1 MPLDVNFYSLPQ
13 EDALTN
19 KHKQQLSKELHMN
32 GNTQEKKPPPK
43 DSSSPPRKTKAKKQN
58 VDKATH
64 NHASKEIELP
74 LAEGAESETLGLII
88 MEGIDMLQKSIEAGL
103 TKNLFQIESNKLF
116 FEAFTDIQARGW
128 DLTPKTLEDILTQK
142 HQLDRVGGQAR
153 IAELINGKAPG
164 PSAISGLIKQLQ
176 DIDFKRQAAKRAQTL
191 LKMAGNGASPAEIE
205 EYLDSIPRSQT
216 IKQSYYL
223 TQNGIWWRKPGRYG
237 PESEQ
242 VTDFCAKIVSE
253 VIADDG
259 SSEEQ
264 RIFEL
269 EVTLKGETKRIEVPS
284 SKFDSMSWVT
294 AQLGAKAGVCPG
306 KSDHARYA
314 IKQLS
319 PSFASRTVYAHTG
332 WRQIGD
338 DWCYLHG
345 AGGITA
351 EGNRSDIAVRLPH
364 SLRFFVLPDPAKG
377 EDLPKTYRSTLAFL
391 KAFPRILTV
400 PLLGAVF
407 GAALGEID
415 YSVYV
420 VGQSG
425 CFKSEITGL
434 IQSFFGSGFNRLTM
448 PANWDD
454 TANVL
459 LSKLFTAKD
468 AVVIV
473 DDFAPNGQKRH
484 DEELHAKAEKIFRAA
499 GNRTGRGRLQS
510 DMSERLTKEPR
521 AMVIS
526 SGEDL
531 PRGMSLQARLLI
543 VPIDKGMIKSDDLTK
558 QQQASATGE
567 LAASLSTFLS
577 YLARN
582 REKIKSQFDQDR
594 LSFRETLNKK
604 SQGHARQT
612 TTTAHLAASWKAW
625 LKAAFDSKAIDTDEH
640 TALWKEIWKTLAQA
654 GQDQQSQQASL
665 HPADHF
671 IQLLRSALTSGRAN
685 LQTTEG
691 GQPSEI
697 GHLCGWRDGK
707 PNGECVGWVDGNM
720 LYLETKTAY
729 GVANAQGFRNGEG
742 IAVSESVLVK
752 RLDEKGLIA
761 VKDTG
766 RGNKTRVPNLRLT
779 AVALLLSAIF
789 EEGN

>member
-1 MPLDVNFYSLPQ
+1 MDS
-13 EDALTN
+13 N
-19 KHKQQLSKELHMN
+19 KS
-32 GNTQEKKPPPK
+32 EKK
-43 DSSSPPRKTKAKKQN
+43 SSSPPARKAKTKQPRPDAQ
-58 VDKATH
+58 AH
-64 NHASKEIELP
+64 QPASKEIELP
-74 LAEGAESETLGLII
+74 LAEGAECQTLGLFLV
-88 MEGIDMLQKSIEAGL
+88 GGVGLLQKAVESGL
-103 TKNLFQIESNKLF
+103 SVNLLQIPSNKMI
-116 FEAFTDIQARGW
+116 FTAMTDVQSRGW
-128 DLTPKTLEDILTQK
+128 ELNPKTLQDALK
-142 HQLDRVGGQAR
+142 GRHQLEKIGGPAR
-153 IAELINGKAPG
+153 ISELMDGMAHG
-164 PSAISGLIKQLQ
+164 PSALPGLIKQLQ
-176 DIDFKRQAAKRAQTL
+176 DIAYKREAAKKGEAL
-191 LKMAGNGASPAEIE
+191 LRMAGNGASPAEIE
-205 EYLDSIPRSQT
+205 EFLDSIPRSQT

-237 PESEQ
+237 VESEQ
-242 VTDFCAKIVSE
+242 VTDFLAKIVSE

-269 EVTLKGETKRIEVPS
+269 EVTVRGETRRLEVPS

-294 AQLGAKAGVCPG
+294 SQLGAKAGVCPG
-306 KSDHARYA
+306 KGDHARYA

-319 PSFASRTVYAHTG
+319 PSFASRVVYAHTG

-338 DWCYLHG
+338 DWSYLHG

-377 EDLPKTYRSTLAFL
+377 DAIQKAFGSTLKFL
-391 KAFPRILTV
+391 NAFPRVLTV

-407 GAALGEID
+407 GAAMGEID

-434 IQSFFGSGFNRLTM
+434 TQAFFGAGFNRLTM
-448 PANWDD
+448 PSNWDD

-468 AVVIV
+468 AIAVI
-473 DDFAPNGQKRH
+473 DDFAPNGNKKH
-484 DEELHAKAEKIFRAA
+484 DDDLHAKAERVFRAA

-510 DMSERLTKEPR
+510 DMTERLAKEPR
-521 AMVIS
+521 AMLIS

-543 VPIDKGMIKSDDLTK
+543 IPIDKGMITSEALTK
-558 QQQASATGE
+558 MQTAAAKGE

-577 YLARN
+577 RLASDRD
-582 REKIKSQFDQDR
+582 KIKSQFDKDR
-594 LSFRETLNKK
+594 LSFREKLNKAP
-604 SQGHARQT
+604 QGHARQA
-612 TTTAHLAASWKAW
+612 TTTAHLAASWRVW
-625 LKAAFDSKAIDTDEH
+625 LKVAVDAKAISKDEGE
-640 TALWKEIWKTLAQA
+640 TFWKEIWRTLAQA
-654 GQDQQSQQASL
+654 GKDQQSQQASL

-671 IQLLRSALTSGRAN
+671 VHLLRSALVSGRAN
-685 LQTTEG
+685 LQTIDG

-707 PNGECVGWVDGNM
+707 PGGECVGWVEEKI
-720 LYLETKTAY
+720 LYLEMKSAY
-729 GVANAQGFRNGEG
+729 GVANAQGYRNGEG
-742 IAVSESVLVK
+742 IAVSESTLVK
-752 RLDEKGLIA
+752 RLDEKGLIT

-766 RGNKTRVPNLRLT
+766 RGNKTRTPRT
-779 AVALLLSAIF
+779 RIDAVAIPLSAIF
-789 EEGN
+789 EGEK

>member
-1 MPLDVNFYSLPQ
+1 M
-13 EDALTN
+13 
-19 KHKQQLSKELHMN
+19 
-32 GNTQEKKPPPK
+32 GNTTQSKTPSK
-43 DSSSPPRKTKAKKQN
+43 DSPPPRKGKNKQQRAN
-58 VDKATH
+58 DQPHKP
-64 NHASKEIELP
+64 ASGEVELP
-74 LAEGAESETLGLII
+74 LAEGAECQILGLFLVGGV
-88 MEGIDMLQKSIEAGL
+88 GILQKAIEGGF
-103 TKNLFQIESNKLF
+103 TVNLLQIQSNKMI
-116 FEAFTDIQARGW
+116 FTAMTDVQSRGW
-128 DLTPKTLEDILTQK
+128 ELNPKTLQDALK
-142 HQLDRVGGQAR
+142 GRHQLDKIGGPAR
-153 IAELINGKAPG
+153 ISELMDGMAHG
-164 PSAISGLIKQLQ
+164 PSALPGLIKQLQ
-176 DIDFKRQAAKRAQTL
+176 DIAFKREAAKKAETL

-205 EYLDSIPRSQT
+205 EFLDSIPRSQT
-216 IKQSYYL
+216 IKQSYYY
-223 TQNGIWWRKPGRYG
+223 TSTGIWWRKPGRYG

-242 VTDFCAKIVSE
+242 VTDFLAKIISE

-269 EVTLKGETKRIEVPS
+269 EVTVKGETRRLEVPS

-294 AQLGAKAGVCPG
+294 SQLGAKAGVCPG

-319 PSFASRTVYAHTG
+319 PSFSSRVVYAHTG
-332 WRQIGD
+332 WRKIGD

-345 AGGITA
+345 DGGITTD
-351 EGNRSDIAVRLPH
+351 GNRADIAVRLPH
-364 SLRFFVLPDPAKG
+364 SLRHFFLPDPAKDN
-377 EDLPKTYRSTLAFL
+377 DLIKAYGSTLKFL
-391 KAFPRILTV
+391 NAFPRVLTV

-434 IQSFFGSGFNRLTM
+434 VQSFFGSGFNRLTM

-468 AVVIV
+468 AITVI

-521 AMVIS
+521 AMVVS

-543 VPIDKGMIKSDDLTK
+543 VPIEKGMIKSEDLTK
-558 QQQASATGE
+558 QQQAAAKGE

-582 REKIKSQFDQDR
+582 REKIKSQFDKDR

-604 SQGHARQT
+604 AQGHARQA

-625 LKAAFDSKAIDTDEH
+625 LKAAFDSKAIDKEEH
-640 TALWKEIWKTLAQA
+640 AALWKEIWKTLAQA
-654 GQDQQSQQASL
+654 GQDQQAQQASR

-697 GHLCGWRDGK
+697 SHLCGWRDGK

-720 LYLETKTAY
+720 LYLEMGTAY

-742 IAVSESVLVK
+742 IAVSESVLTK

-766 RGNKTRVPNLRLT
+766 RGNKTRVPNLRFT
-779 AVALLLSAIF
+779 AVALLLSSIF